1 MTRLL
6 RIPRLPR
13 PAAAVLAGIVL
24 FVVPAAADA
33 PKEQYE
39 RFDGDSTTIRDF
51 YTKLEWDRR
60 GVLGNVTFAGAT
72 GGCPTV
78 ASLENVGRLPTVKE
92 LLTIIDEQPHQEY
105 EFGKLVP
112 KSIDALAFADTPADL
127 PFWTSTPAPGTDM
140 FWTVSFQTGKMEPR
154 ERSTKANAR
163 CVR

>member
-1 MTRLL
+1 MT
-6 RIPRLPR
+6 RLPR

-33 PKEQYE
+33 PREQYE

-51 YTKLEWDRR
+51 FTKLEWDRR
-60 GVLGNVTFAGAT
+60 GVLGNVTFAGAA

-92 LLTIIDEQPHQEY
+92 LLTIIDEEPHEEY
-105 EFGKLVP
+105 EFGAIVSKT
-112 KSIDALAFADTPADL
+112 IDDLAFKDTPAGL
-127 PFWTSTPAPGTDM
+127 PYWTSTPAPGIGM

-154 ERSTKANAR
+154 EQSTKANAR